1 MSARRLNPR
10 AGVTL
15 LEVLIAVTLLSLL
28 TVGMFLAL
36 RIGLSAFARTD
47 SKLMENRRVAG
58 AQRIIDQELE
68 GLIPARVNCGPPDGP
83 PGQPAI
89 LFQGL
94 SDTMTMVSGFSL
106 QAAWRG
112 RPQVLQFLI
121 GPSDQGEGLRLMV
134 NETPYLGPVSSGAL
148 CTGVVPDPQTG
159 IGLPQFLRPSAGPAT
174 FVLADHL
181 AYCRFKYLTPGSL
194 PGQPPTWQPGWGSA
208 GWPSAIRIE
217 MAPAQPSVG
226 QLQPITV
233 TAPVYINRVPEVMYT
248 DR

>member
-1 MSARRLNPR
+1 MSAPRLNRR

-68 GLIPARVNCGPPDGP
+68 GLIPARVGCGAPNGS
-83 PGQPAI
+83 PAMPVV

-94 SDTMTMVSGFSL
+94 SDTMTMVSSFSL
-106 QAAWRG
+106 QGAWRG

-134 NETPYLGPVSSGAL
+134 NETPYLGPVSAGAL
-148 CTGVVPDPQTG
+148 CSGVVPDPQTG
-159 IGLPQFLRPSAGPAT
+159 VVLPQFLRPSPGPAT

-181 AYCRFKYLTPGSL
+181 AYCRFRYLTPSPR
-194 PGQPPTWQPGWGSA
+194 PGEPATWQPTWGAA

-217 MAPAQPSVG
+217 MAPVKPSAAE
-226 QLQPITV
+226 LQPVTV
-233 TAPVYINRVPEVMYT
+233 TAPVFINRQPEVTYL